1 MEPLSPD
8 FRTQLFEQFAR
19 ICKAL
24 GSAHRFELL
33 FLLVNGEHSV
43 ERLVHETGMTFAN
56 TSQHL
61 QNLKRSGLIISRRSG
76 NTIFYR
82 LADPSILLL
91 LQAAR
96 STAESRLAEVD
107 RLLDQLYAS
116 RESFPQVDF
125 KSMQTQLDK
134 EEVQLLDVRPQ
145 SEFHN
150 GHLPNAFSIPLN
162 ELENRLSELSP
173 QHNLIVM
180 CRDTYSTL
188 SDQAVIFLNQRG
200 FHAAR
205 LSLGFL
211 EWKAQGGE
219 IVYTPY

>member
-1 MEPLSPD
+1 MEPMSPD
-8 FRTQLFEQFAR
+8 FRPQLFEQFSR

-24 GSAHRFELL
+24 GNAHRFELL

-107 RLLDQLYAS
+107 RILDQLDAS
-116 RESFPQVDF
+116 RQAFPQVDF
-125 KSMQTQLDK
+125 MTMQTGLDK
-134 EEVQLLDVRPQ
+134 DEVQLLDVRPE
-145 SEFHN
+145 SEFRD
-150 GHLPNAFSIPLN
+150 GHLPNAISIPLN
-162 ELENRLSELSP
+162 ELENRLSELST
-173 QHNLIVM
+173 QRNLIVM
-180 CRDTYSTL
+180 CRDMYSTL
-188 SDQAVIFLNQRG
+188 SDQAVQMLNQHG
-200 FHAAR
+200 YQAAR

-219 IVYTPY
+219 IVYTAY

>member
-1 MEPLSPD
+1 MVPLAPD
-8 FRTQLFEQFAR
+8 FRTQLFEQFSR

-24 GSAHRFELL
+24 GNAHRFELL

-43 ERLVHETGMTFAN
+43 ERLVHETGMSFAN

-107 RLLDQLYAS
+107 RLLDQLDAS
-116 RESFPQVDF
+116 RETITQIDF
-125 KSMQTQLDK
+125 KSLQTNLDQ
-134 EEVQLLDVRPQ
+134 EEMQLLDVRPE
-145 SEFHN
+145 SEFHD
-150 GHLPNAFSIPLN
+150 GHLPNAISIPLN

-173 QHNLIVM
+173 QQNLIVM
-180 CRDTYSTL
+180 CRDMYSTL
-188 SDQAVIFLNQRG
+188 SDQAVQILIQHG
-200 FHAAR
+200 FQAAR

-219 IVYTPY
+219 IVYTAY

>member
-1 MEPLSPD
+1 MQPLDPD
-8 FRTQLFEQFAR
+8 FRTQLFEQFSR

-24 GSAHRFELL
+24 GNPHRLELL

-43 ERLVHETGMTFAN
+43 DRLSHETGMAFAN

-61 QNLKRSGLIISRRSG
+61 QNLKRSGLILSRRAGS
-76 NTIFYR
+76 TIFYR
-82 LADPSILLL
+82 LADPSILPL

-116 RESFPQVDF
+116 REALPHVDF
-125 KSMQTQLDK
+125 KTLQTELDK
-134 EEVQLLDVRPQ
+134 EETLLVDVRPKN
-145 SEFHN
+145 EFQD
-150 GHLPNAFSIPLN
+150 GHLPHAVSIPLN

-173 QHNLIVM
+173 QQNLIII
-180 CRDTYSTL
+180 CRDMYSTL
-188 SDQAVIFLNQRG
+188 SDQAVQILIQHG
-200 FHAAR
+200 FQAAR
-205 LSLGFL
+205 LSLGFM

-219 IVYTPY
+219 IVYTAY